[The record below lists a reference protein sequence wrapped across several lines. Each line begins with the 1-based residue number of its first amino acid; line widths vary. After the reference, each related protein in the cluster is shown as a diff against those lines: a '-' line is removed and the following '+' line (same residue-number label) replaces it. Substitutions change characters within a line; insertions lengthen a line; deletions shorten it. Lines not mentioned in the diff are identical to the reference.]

1 MFSPG
6 TYLQHDWQT
15 TGEGHD
21 MLSCLF
27 IRNKQRLRTFGL
39 LERPP
44 LAAHL
49 EEARYKIFVAGKSGV
64 GKSATVA
71 KLTGHDIP
79 KTHMETPGLQTS
91 TCFWPGKIIDVN
103 KVTLFH
109 LQFWD
114 AGEMATKKFDHVL
127 SACTERV
134 DCILFLFSLVD
145 KSSFDELHA
154 LISRLSTPN
163 SNVAKLVIAT
173 KCDQHAHSE
182 VTQRDIRDFEKAWQ
196 IPVLKVKNI
205 PDINQSDINDT
216 IHTLNSI
223 CEHLWQRDLILA
235 GKIPKPSTTQEPEK
249 VIRTFASDEYI

>member
-1 MFSPG
+1 MYPNISIINNKTLPNNNQAPFSSQP
-6 TYLQHDWQT
+6 
-15 TGEGHD
+15 
-21 MLSCLF
+21 
-27 IRNKQRLRTFGL
+27 GL

-103 KVTLFH
+103 K
-109 LQFWD
+109 
-114 AGEMATKKFDHVL
+114 
-127 SACTERV
+127 ACTERV

-173 KCDQHAHSE
+173 NE

-223 CEHLWQRDLILA
+223 
-235 GKIPKPSTTQEPEK
+235 
-249 VIRTFASDEYI
+249 